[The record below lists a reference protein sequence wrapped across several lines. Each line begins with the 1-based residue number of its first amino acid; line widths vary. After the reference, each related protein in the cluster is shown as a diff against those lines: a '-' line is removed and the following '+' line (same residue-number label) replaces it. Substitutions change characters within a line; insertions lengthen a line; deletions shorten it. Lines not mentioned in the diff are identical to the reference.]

1 MYGTEQADLVVKY
14 YDVAFGITGEAE
26 SNWYREKAKASGGPI
41 LDLAC
46 GTGRLALLLARD
58 GFQVTGIDQSVGML
72 NLFKEKRNA
81 QPPEVRRRIQIEHHS
96 MSAFR
101 LGEKFNTILCCD
113 AFFHNL
119 TTEEQM
125 NCLTCVAQHLTP
137 RGRFLFNLPNPSCEF
152 ILKSEASGGK
162 DFEERGRY
170 TLPDGTGTVVV
181 EQAQAGSALD
191 QSITTTLR
199 MTRYDAGGKEVEKGE
214 SHWTTR
220 YLFRYEAIHLLA
232 RCGFQVE
239 TLVGD
244 YRNGPV
250 TEKSQLIFEVKLS
263 DSGPGPSPLTCGQ
276 SPNSYILT
284 NQPTCRIMGST
295 D

>member
-26 SNWYREKAKASGGPI
+26 GEWYRGKANASGGPI

-81 QPPEVRRRIQIEHHS
+81 QPPEVRQRIHIENLS

-101 LGEKFNTILCCD
+101 LGRKFNTILCCD

-119 TTEEQM
+119 TVEEEM
-125 NCLTCVAQHLTP
+125 NCLRCVAQHLTP
-137 RGRFLFNLPNPSCEF
+137 RGRFLFNLPNPTCEF

-191 QSITTTLR
+191 QRITTTLR
-199 MTRYDAGGKEVEKGE
+199 ITRYDAEGKQVEKGE

-263 DSGPGPSPLTCGQ
+263 NSGPSPDHRGQ
-276 SPNSYILT
+276 D
-284 NQPTCRIMGST
+284 C
-295 D
+295 